1 MASWNYLSQI
11 TFWKCIIVFSLVMM
25 DAVLVF
31 FSCPLPY
38 FLPWLLTQLIIW
50 MSNSSWLYWFFSFN
64 FFWQAKRDPYR
75 FRFPIEMR
83 FVDPNIDHLMYVN
96 LYVVYFCLLEVY
108 GSVIIVSLI
117 FSLMMS
123 QSRYIKLFFSLLP
136 DLTDLTILQSF
147 IIMKIL
153 IQMSYGFVTFLLK
166 IPYDTYLLFMQTISF
181 VSKWCSH
188 TLVCGPCPWLHG

>member
-1 MASWNYLSQI
+1 
-11 TFWKCIIVFSLVMM
+11 
-25 DAVLVF
+25 
-31 FSCPLPY
+31 
-38 FLPWLLTQLIIW
+38 
-50 MSNSSWLYWFFSFN
+50 
-64 FFWQAKRDPYR
+64 
-75 FRFPIEMR
+75 MR

-153 IQMSYGFVTFLLK
+153 IQTSYGFVTFLLK

-181 VSKWCSH
+181 VSKWCFSH
-188 TLVCGPCPWLHG
+188 LSLWALPLIAWLIRM